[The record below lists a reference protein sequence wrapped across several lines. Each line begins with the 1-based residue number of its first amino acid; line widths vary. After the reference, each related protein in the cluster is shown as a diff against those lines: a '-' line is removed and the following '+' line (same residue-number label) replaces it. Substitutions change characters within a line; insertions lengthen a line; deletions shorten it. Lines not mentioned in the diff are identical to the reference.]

1 MYLVVSDFHADMYTQ
16 YAKPL
21 EHESWNDRFQN
32 QLDKLN
38 QIFNMAIENEE
49 RVIFNGD
56 LFNSRVDIN
65 QVVYSQVVTLIIKR
79 SKELFD
85 TLDDPDHPVVYMLAG
100 NHDQYDNS
108 PIPENSLEV
117 FEIANPAI
125 QVVSKVKTFSDGLG
139 NYLTFVPYSEDTQM
153 LKDQLAQEVDNNK
166 NIPRENKFLFAH
178 VGVSGAVQ
186 GRWNHRLGGAF
197 SQKDLKFSKFNQAL
211 LGHYHKRQQ
220 LADNAWYVGNTI
232 PLNHND
238 DGMEKG
244 IFEVAKDINQTK
256 FMPLKSP
263 MFYTLSLD
271 DTKLSPD
278 EIQNLIQCNY
288 VRVIV
293 NQKDSLRK
301 LQAKSAKE
309 ELNVNISYE
318 PTVKTE
324 SRLGISADAS
334 TKEIVSKYAD
344 KFYPEAKQEALNVLN
359 EANKNL
365 EI

>member
-166 NIPRENKFLFAH
+166 NIPRENKFLFA
-178 VGVSGAVQ
+178 Q
-186 GRWNHRLGGAF
+186 
-197 SQKDLKFSKFNQAL
+197 
-211 LGHYHKRQQ
+211 
-220 LADNAWYVGNTI
+220 
-232 PLNHND
+232 P
-238 DGMEKG
+238 
-244 IFEVAKDINQTK
+244 
-256 FMPLKSP
+256 
-263 MFYTLSLD
+263 
-271 DTKLSPD
+271 
-278 EIQNLIQCNY
+278 
-288 VRVIV
+288 VRI
-293 NQKDSLRK
+293 
-301 LQAKSAKE
+301 
-309 ELNVNISYE
+309 
-318 PTVKTE
+318 
-324 SRLGISADAS
+324 
-334 TKEIVSKYAD
+334 
-344 KFYPEAKQEALNVLN
+344 
-359 EANKNL
+359 
-365 EI
+365 